1 MTRQGKHTFVASAP
15 RQSLR
20 RALLLGAFLAVGAL
34 LTPALARD
42 KHSTPPVM
50 TTEGPV
56 QGVVKNGVNL
66 FLGIPYAAPP
76 VGEGRWRPPQP
87 PEPWKGV
94 RDATAYANTCP
105 QVTTLGVFAGP
116 TSITEDCLYLNV
128 FTTTV
133 GDGNGHGGGH
143 PVLVWIHGGG
153 NVDGASNDYDGSTL
167 ATGGPL
173 GSATVVVTLNYRLG
187 LLGFLAHPALD
198 NEGHPFGNYGIL
210 DIQEALRWVQRNIAA
225 FGGDPGNITLG
236 GQSAGAQDTGANVLS
251 PLSADLFHRA
261 IYQSSPPAVLPS
273 LARALERGTN
283 FATAAGCPGT
293 DAGAAACLRAL
304 SVPQILQLQGTA
316 NANGPYINGPM
327 VDGTI
332 IPRTPIEAWTTGN
345 FNRVPVLGGN
355 VQDEGTF
362 GIGISQYFSVFA
374 SFPDTA
380 QVPISAEQYVAS
392 LTAIYTGPAGPGGTP
407 PAYPP
412 GTADAVL
419 AEYPLTNYATP
430 MLAYNAVTTQP
441 GTCRANKALGLLSQW
456 VPVYA
461 YEFNYQDA
469 PYYFPPMPSF
479 LPLAAH
485 TIDIQFLFPGW
496 HGGALGVNHTPQN
509 TWSTGEISGPE
520 ITLSDQLVAFW
531 THFARTGNPNGSG
544 DVPWPLYTTQAG
556 APAYLSQN
564 IPSLS
569 TFTNA
574 QYRADHHCNLWD
586 TILVY

>member
-1 MTRQGKHTFVASAP
+1 MTRPGKNPFVASAP
-15 RQSLR
+15 RKSLNR
-20 RALLLGAFLAVGAL
+20 VLWLGALLAVGVL
-34 LTPALARD
+34 STPALASD
-42 KHSTPPVM
+42 KPSPPPVM
-50 TTEGPV
+50 TTEGPI
-56 QGVVKNGVNL
+56 QGFVKNGVNI

-76 VGEGRWRPPQP
+76 VGALRWQP
-87 PEPWKGV
+87 PPPPEKWKGV
-94 RDATAYANTCP
+94 LDATAYANTCP

-116 TSITEDCLYLNV
+116 TSITEDCLSLHV

-133 GDGNGHGGGH
+133 GHGKGHGGGN

-153 NVDGASNDYDGSTL
+153 NVDGASNDADGSKL
-167 ATGGPL
+167 ATGGAL
-173 GSATVVVTLNYRLG
+173 GIAKKVVTLNYRLG
-187 LLGFLAHPALD
+187 LLGFFAHPALD
-198 NEGHPFGNYGIL
+198 NEGHPFGNYGIM

-225 FGGDPGNITLG
+225 FGGDPGNVTLG
-236 GQSAGAQDTGANVLS
+236 GQSAGAQDTGANVIS
-251 PLSADLFHRA
+251 PLSVNLFHQA

-273 LARALERGTN
+273 LARALERGNN

-293 DAGAAACLRAL
+293 DAGAAACLREL

-316 NANGPYINGPM
+316 NANGPYINGVM

-332 IPRTPIEAWTTGN
+332 VPRTPIDAWTTGN

-392 LTAIYTGPAGPGGTP
+392 ITAIYTGPAGPGGTP

-412 GTADAVL
+412 GTDAKVL

-430 MLAYNAVTTQP
+430 MLAYNAVMTHP

-456 VPVYA
+456 VPAYA

-469 PYYFPPMPSF
+469 PY
-479 LPLAAH
+479 
-485 TIDIQFLFPGW
+485 
-496 HGGALGVNHTPQN
+496 
-509 TWSTGEISGPE
+509 
-520 ITLSDQLVAFW
+520 
-531 THFARTGNPNGSG
+531 
-544 DVPWPLYTTQAG
+544 
-556 APAYLSQN
+556 
-564 IPSLS
+564 
-569 TFTNA
+569 
-574 QYRADHHCNLWD
+574 
-586 TILVY
+586 